1 MRASMVPLLPQF
13 PAREA
18 LLADFR
24 HVHDLASK
32 GRRDEAL
39 VIAKRI
45 EAAAA
50 GLEVKS
56 SALLLALAVL
66 HDELGRL
73 EQGLTYIIAAVKAD
87 PLCPDTDRSLGII
100 VARVRKALASE
111 KWDEV
116 SPRLYAMMA
125 ESGLA
130 DAACHV
136 AWANHLYAVGRY
148 EEALAVA
155 QAVVLLNPRCTN
167 GWQLVEAAALAIG
180 RDAVAHEA
188 GVRYTVAAREDPE
201 DCWNDV
207 KWGV

>member
-1 MRASMVPLLPQF
+1 MSPLLPQL

-50 GLEVKS
+50 AGLEVKS
-56 SALLLALAVL
+56 SALLLAMAVL

-73 EQGLTYIIAAVKAD
+73 EQALVYIIEAVKAD

-100 VARVRKALASE
+100 VARVRTALASE

-125 ESGLA
+125 ENGLA

-136 AWANHLYAVGRY
+136 AWANHLYASGRH

-155 QAVVLLNPRCTN
+155 QAVVLLTPRCAN
-167 GWQLVEAAALAIG
+167 AWQLVEAAALALG
-180 RDAVAHEA
+180 REAVAHEA
-188 GVRYTVAAREDPE
+188 GLRYAVAAREDPE
-201 DCWNDV
+201 DGWNDV
-207 KWGV
+207 KWGVA

>member
-1 MRASMVPLLPQF
+1 MRASMVPLLPQL

-24 HVHDLASK
+24 RVHQLASE
-32 GRRDEAL
+32 GHREEAL

-73 EQGLTYIIAAVKAD
+73 AQGLAYVIEAVKAD
-87 PLCPDTDRSLGII
+87 PLCPNTDRSLAII
-100 VARVRKALASE
+100 VARARNALATA
-111 KWDEV
+111 KWNEV

-125 ESGLA
+125 ENGLA
-130 DAACHV
+130 AAPCHV
-136 AWANHLYAVGRY
+136 AWANHLYASGRH

-155 QAVVLLNPRCTN
+155 QSVVLLNPRCTN
-167 GWQLVEAAALAIG
+167 GWQMVEVAALALG
-180 RDAVAHEA
+180 
-188 GVRYTVAAREDPE
+188 RED
-201 DCWNDV
+201 V
-207 KWGV
+207 